1 MTQQRSEKKNY
12 ALKYFT
18 YQLGRL
24 KSCIIF
30 STIFSFLFFPMI
42 MISQGR
48 SVSISIETAAI
59 ILSIISFVG
68 LVAVTFIA
76 PLTAMKHLYTKTSA
90 DNILSLPLTAAQRF
104 ISDICAGFG
113 AFVVPFVLSIPVT
126 YAVKKLTGAF
136 VDFNIIY
143 LALALL
149 LMFAAFNTM
158 LTICCG
164 RLTEAILYPIALNF
178 AVPLFTILGTYI
190 SYVNAFGLDSGYDM
204 SGTTGFLQALMG
216 FLGYVIAVTSPI
228 GCLFEALAF
237 ELSIPIIIALIMTAI
252 ILVIA
257 FILYK
262 KRPAY
267 RIGQPFVFRP
277 VFTISATL
285 VILGTITTYIALM
298 FILNGEETPDFAV
311 NGVVAAVIALIL
323 LLIMELINYKRIK
336 NVLKFILKYAAM
348 TIGGLALCFVLY
360 KGEGFGITSYIPG
373 ESDIEYVKIYQYYE
387 GGTRSAVVK
396 GNTDSSKMITEMHKN
411 KIDNHSVTNGMGDEA
426 IYIEYYLRNG
436 QYVSRWYAGESDSFW
451 EKMYATEGYRLDKLN
466 TIALYEKQGSTLSMS
481 GVKSSEEIK
490 YAFALENEHNGNI
503 KYIFV
508 EDANMGALTSAL
520 EEDLSADKSYG
531 RHNDAAIGTLRIA
544 NVTTESSANISQ
556 KMLNI
561 TVARINIYKSYT
573 NTCAYLSRFGTL
585 PTAYEAAT
593 DAVKSS
599 SARSIVRVPKG
610 QDRWIWISPD
620 IEMILVYDQEF
631 KELLANEVMYTKQN
645 DSEYN
650 YYLVLGVD
658 YRFSPVISY
667 DYHNYEYSE
676 EQLENFR
683 LAGLAQPEVVFDEHY
698 ISSVCGVDTAGID
711 NIYAL
716 INEEMYDKL
725 DEMFSSRY
733 VIKSLP

>member
-1 MTQQRSEKKNY
+1 MTQQRSEKTNY

-59 ILSIISFVG
+59 ILSIVSFVG
-68 LVAVTFIA
+68 LVAVTFIS
-76 PLTAMKHLYTKTSA
+76 PLVAMKHLYTRTSA

-104 ISDICAGFG
+104 IGDICAGFG

-126 YAVKKLTGAF
+126 YVAKKISDASME
-136 VDFNIIY
+136 FNIVF

-204 SGTTGFLQALMG
+204 LSTTGFLQALMG

-298 FILNGEETPDFAV
+298 FILNGGETPDFAV

-360 KGEGFGITSYIPG
+360 KGEGFGITSYIPD

-396 GNTDSSKMITEMHKN
+396 GNTDSSKMITELHKN
-411 KIDNHSVTNGMGDEA
+411 KIDNRSVTNGMGDEA

-436 QYVSRWYAGESDSFW
+436 QYVSRCYAGEPDSFW
-451 EKMYATEGYRLDKLN
+451 EEMYATEGYRLDKLN
-466 TIALYEKQGSTLSMS
+466 TIALYGKKDITLAISD
-481 GVKSSEEIK
+481 VRSSEEIK

-556 KMLNI
+556 KQLNYTI
-561 TVARINIYKSYT
+561 ARINIYESYT
-573 NTCAYLSRFGTL
+573 NTCAYLSSFGKL
-585 PTAYEAAT
+585 PTANEAAT
-593 DAVKSS
+593 EAVKSS
-599 SARSIVRVPKG
+599 SARSVMRIPKG
-610 QDRWIWISPD
+610 QNKWISPD
-620 IEMILVYDQEF
+620 SEMILVYDQEF

-683 LAGLAQPEVVFDEHY
+683 SAGLAQPEVVFDEHY

>member
-1 MTQQRSEKKNY
+1 MTQQRSEKTNY

-30 STIFSFLFFPMI
+30 STIFSFLFFPMV

-48 SVSISIETAAI
+48 SVSISVETAAI

-68 LVAVTFIA
+68 LVAVTFIS
-76 PLTAMKHLYTKTSA
+76 PLVAMKHLYTKTSA

-113 AFVVPFVLSIPVT
+113 AFAVPFVLSIPVT

-204 SGTTGFLQALMG
+204 LSTTGFLQALMG

-237 ELSIPIIIALIMTAI
+237 ELPIPIIIALIMTAI
-252 ILVIA
+252 MLVIA

-262 KRPAY
+262 KRPAH

-277 VFTISATL
+277 VFTISAAL

-298 FILNGEETPDFAV
+298 FILNGGETPDFVV
-311 NGVVAAVIALIL
+311 NGIVAAVIALIL

-348 TIGGLALCFVLY
+348 TIGGLAICFVLY
-360 KGEGFGITSYIPG
+360 KGEGFGITSYIPD

-411 KIDNHSVTNGMGDEA
+411 KIDNHSVSNGMGDET

-436 QYVSRWYAGESDSFW
+436 QYASRCYAGEPDSFW

-610 QDRWIWISPD
+610 QDRWISPD
-620 IEMILVYDQEF
+620 SEMILVYDQEF

-667 DYHNYEYSE
+667 AYHNYEYSE